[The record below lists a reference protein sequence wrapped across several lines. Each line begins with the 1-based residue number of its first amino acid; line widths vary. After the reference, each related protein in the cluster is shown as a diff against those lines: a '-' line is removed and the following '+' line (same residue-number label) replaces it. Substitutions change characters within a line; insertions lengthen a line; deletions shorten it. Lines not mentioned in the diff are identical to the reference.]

1 MEAYLIRKDLESSQ
15 TSLSRFPVNR
25 FFVMKELQIENG
37 NYTRIVNK
45 VLDELVK
52 VGLLGSEYAICLFVI
67 RKTYGFN
74 KISDKISLTQ
84 FEKATNLSRPTI
96 VKSLKKLVKTC
107 LLVKLKD
114 ENGINRW
121 KFNKYY
127 TNWQVVNRG
136 LLVNSND
143 PTSKVEGTLLVNTP
157 LHTKDNTKDNTKGLQ
172 LLKEKL
178 INRHLIK

>member
-1 MEAYLIRKDLESSQ
+1 
-15 TSLSRFPVNR
+15 
-25 FFVMKELQIENG
+25 MKELQIENG

-45 VLDELVK
+45 VIDELVK
-52 VGLLGSEYAICLFVI
+52 ACLLGSELAICLFVI

-84 FEKATNLSRPTI
+84 FENATNLSRPTI
-96 VKSLKKLVKTC
+96 VKSLKSLVKGC

-114 ENGINRW
+114 EKGISRW

-127 TNWQVVNRG
+127 TNWCLVNRG
-136 LLVNSND
+136 LLVKSNGS
-143 PTSKVEGTLLVNTP
+143 TSKVEAIKLVNSP

-172 LLKEKL
+172 LLKEKMQQL
-178 INRHLIK
+178 KLKK

>member
-1 MEAYLIRKDLESSQ
+1 
-15 TSLSRFPVNR
+15 
-25 FFVMKELQIENG
+25 MKELQIENG

-45 VLDELVK
+45 VIDELVK
-52 VGLLGSEYAICLFVI
+52 ACLLGSELAICLFVI

-84 FEKATNLSRPTI
+84 FENATNLSRPTI
-96 VKSLKKLVKTC
+96 VKSLKSLVKGC

-114 ENGINRW
+114 EKGISRW

-127 TNWQVVNRG
+127 TNWCLVNRG
-136 LLVNSND
+136 LLVKSNRS
-143 PTSKVEGTLLVNTP
+143 TSKVEAIKLVNSP

-172 LLKEKL
+172 LLKEKMQQL
-178 INRHLIK
+178 KLKK